1 MWITDY
7 LYIVSIRK
15 VRLRLWHS
23 FVRIFGCVLM
33 IQRCHVTLPV
43 NTTSVRFIDLV
54 EGSLLLQLCKS
65 VDIGQASEFL
75 PRFEPF
81 LSHTFFDLRMK
92 I

>member
-1 MWITDY
+1 M
-7 LYIVSIRK
+7 
-15 VRLRLWHS
+15 
-23 FVRIFGCVLM
+23 
-33 IQRCHVTLPV
+33 TLPV

-81 LSHTFFDLRMK
+81 LSLTFFDLRMK